1 MPGNVST
8 AKMLG
13 YAGLIPF
20 VTFSIGC
27 WIPLP
32 LVHDPV
38 AILIAYAAVILTFI
52 GAVHW
57 GVVMSANDDRHSMQL
72 VASVVPSLVGWL
84 ALLMPAAPALIVLLF
99 GFIVHILYDWAMH
112 KQLVFP
118 EWYLPMRVRLTTV
131 VSICL
136 LSSIFAVGVI

>member
-1 MPGNVST
+1 MPGNVTT
-8 AKMLG
+8 AKILG

-20 VTFSIGC
+20 VIFSIAS

-32 LVHDPV
+32 LVDDSV

-57 GVVMSANDDRHSMQL
+57 GVVMSNSDDPHSMHL
-72 VASVVPSLVGWL
+72 LASVAPSLVGWI
-84 ALLMPAAPALIVLLF
+84 ALLIPVMPALIVLLC
-99 GFIVHILYDWAMH
+99 GFIIHILYDCSMH
-112 KQLVFP
+112 KKLMFP
-118 EWYLPMRVRLTTV
+118 EWYLPMRVRLTSV

-136 LSSIFAVGVI
+136 AASIIAVGVI